1 MARQSTEGAGVAVAD
16 PSRFPLTQEQANDA
30 AGEAAAFWP
39 EFGRRWPWTRQRS
52 LIPVYKLIGETTVAL
67 LRAFP
72 EIQRSNQATWYR
84 RVVRDTPAI
93 YALFPEAFA
102 QEARRFLAGANA
114 REIEGKH
121 VVSFIYLTSNGTG
134 TDEVAKTL
142 LASTETAAPY
152 YTAQLA
158 HELLNCFC
166 ATNWDGRTLRSGARR
181 AGWGAGAMLQQGGA
195 LNDLLLDVL
204 LLDFLPR
211 WTDVT
216 RAALLDG
223 MLGPYWGIVE
233 LFEKR
238 LAGLPTQRTLFDPDE
253 DIVSA
258 FEQEMD
264 RALGTLHA
272 AYEVDRLLVRHEWGG
287 SARWWRR
294 GAAANAVTRSRHAA
308 HPGETGC

>member
-1 MARQSTEGAGVAVAD
+1 MASQSTEGADVAVAD
-16 PSRFPLTQEQANDA
+16 TSLTPITQEQANDA

-39 EFGRRWPWTRQRS
+39 AFGRRWPWTRQRS
-52 LIPVYKLIGETTVAL
+52 LIPIYKLIGETTVAL

-93 YALFPEAFA
+93 YVLFPEAFA
-102 QEARRFLAGANA
+102 EEARRFLAGANP
-114 REIEGKH
+114 REIEGKQ
-121 VVSFIYLTSNGTG
+121 VVSVIYLTSDGAG
-134 TDEVAKTL
+134 AGEVAKTL
-142 LASTETAAPY
+142 LATTETAAPY
-152 YTAQLA
+152 YTAQVA

-181 AGWGAGAMLQQGGA
+181 AGWGAGAVLEQGGA

-216 RAALLDG
+216 HAALLDG

-238 LAGLPTQRTLFDPDE
+238 LSGLPALRALFDRDE
-253 DIVSA
+253 DIVPA

-264 RALGTLHA
+264 LALGTLHA
-272 AYEVDRLLVRHEWGG
+272 AYEVDRLLARHEWG
-287 SARWWRR
+287 RLREL
-294 GAAANAVTRSRHAA
+294 SR
-308 HPGETGC
+308 

>member
-1 MARQSTEGAGVAVAD
+1 MAPQSTEGADITVAD
-16 PSRFPLTQEQANDA
+16 PSPSPLTQEQADDA
-30 AGEAAAFWP
+30 AGEAVAFWP

-52 LIPVYKLIGETTVAL
+52 LIPVYTLIGETTVAL

-72 EIQRSNQATWYR
+72 QIQRSNQATWYR

-93 YALFPEAFA
+93 YALFPVAFA
-102 QEARRFLAGANA
+102 EEARRFLAGATS
-114 REIEGKH
+114 RELEGKH
-121 VVSFIYLTSNGTG
+121 VVSVIYLTSNGVG
-134 TDEVAKTL
+134 ASEVAKTL
-142 LASTETAAPY
+142 LATTETAAPS

-166 ATNWDGRTLRSGARR
+166 ATNWDGRTLRSGVRR

-223 MLGPYWGIVE
+223 MLGAYWGIVE

-238 LAGLPTQRTLFDPDE
+238 LAGLPAQRALFDPDE
-253 DIVSA
+253 EIVPA

-272 AYEVDRLLVRHEWGG
+272 AYEVDRLLARHDWERLR
-287 SARWWRR
+287 AL
-294 GAAANAVTRSRHAA
+294 AV
-308 HPGETGC
+308 